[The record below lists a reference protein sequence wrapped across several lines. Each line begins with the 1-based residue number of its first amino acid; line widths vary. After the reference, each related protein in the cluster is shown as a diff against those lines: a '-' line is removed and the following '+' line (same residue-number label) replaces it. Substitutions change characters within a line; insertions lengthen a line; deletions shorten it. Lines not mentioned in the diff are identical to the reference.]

1 MPPQHVE
8 IAETIAA
15 LKRTLRR
22 ERDGPTDQ
30 VTSAATNR
38 GHKLARGANYIHAGA
53 LPYPHGPEGHKQKI
67 EHAGYTRYILQRNPR
82 RYNEYGD
89 ELEDSESDAEAD
101 ADAEDENAYAGIR
114 LEELL
119 CPLKHPSELSGH
131 PTLSLPFIDRALP
144 DMIKST
150 EEKLRQERANL
161 WRAKNLNRQFMGDEP
176 WIPCESTEGTDDW
189 DLFEPKPKLPT
200 PQAGKKRKRGF
211 KNETSQNGINRHN
224 HANGG
229 RDQSAANPEA
239 GVPENSSTAND
250 GHHPIMTSKSRMH
263 AEIAAE
269 HPAKEEAGESDRPTM
284 NGIHKKDGEP
294 ASKNKM
300 AGDDPEEA
308 RGASIT
314 LPVDGQEEEGE
325 GEEEQRQQQEPQQ
338 EQEGEAASE
347 DDSRPKPTR
356 RITRALAA
364 EHNSSSAPTPPLSP
378 DSTVSSI
385 DSYLLQPDPLFLL
398 PPVLAANHRPPRSL
412 ARLGLPV
419 DELIETRRLL
429 MMYIQKQEESVRGYE
444 AVLGKLIK
452 AKRMR
457 DKVWNWCRTEGH
469 VGEWSD
475 GEDWIDA
482 EAWGLQPDELRKG
495 KDEEVDEAQEDTGR
509 KGKRRRRD

>member
-22 ERDGPTDQ
+22 ERDGPADQ

-38 GHKLARGANYIHAGA
+38 GHKLARGANYIHAGS
-53 LPYPHGPEGHKQKI
+53 LPYPQGPEGHKQKI
-67 EHAGYTRYILQRNPR
+67 EHAGYARYILQRNPR

-89 ELEDSESDAEAD
+89 ELDDSESDAEAD

-119 CPLKHPSELSGH
+119 CPLKHPSELSSH
-131 PTLSLPFIDRALP
+131 PTLSLPFTDRALP
-144 DMIKST
+144 DMIRST
-150 EEKLRQERANL
+150 EEKLRQERTNL

-176 WIPCESTEGTDDW
+176 WMPLESTEGADDW
-189 DLFEPKPKLPT
+189 DLFDPKPKLLLQ
-200 PQAGKKRKRGF
+200 QAGKKRKRGF
-211 KNETSQNGINRHN
+211 ESENTQNGVNGHN
-224 HANGG
+224 YANGEK
-229 RDQSAANPEA
+229 DETMSNAAPSVQEKSPN
-239 GVPENSSTAND
+239 AND
-250 GHHPIMTSKSRMH
+250 RHQATKPNKSRLHPETTEEQPSEEVAGGEM
-263 AEIAAE
+263 E
-269 HPAKEEAGESDRPTM
+269 HPKMNGVHKEEPPAKEDAPETGAEEAQEESKVVAGDEQEREQEQ
-284 NGIHKKDGEP
+284 DGE
-294 ASKNKM
+294 A
-300 AGDDPEEA
+300 
-308 RGASIT
+308 
-314 LPVDGQEEEGE
+314 V
-325 GEEEQRQQQEPQQ
+325 
-338 EQEGEAASE
+338 SE
-347 DDSRPKPTR
+347 DEDRPKPTR

-364 EHNSSSAPTPPLSP
+364 EHNSSTAPTPPLSP
-378 DSTVSSI
+378 ESTLSTI

-398 PPVLAANHRPPRSL
+398 PAVLAANHRPPRSL

-469 VGEWSD
+469 VGECSD

-482 EAWGLQPDELRKG
+482 EAWGLQPEELKKG

>member
-22 ERDGPTDQ
+22 ERDGPTTQ

-53 LPYPHGPEGHKQKI
+53 LPYPHGLEGHKQKI

-82 RYNEYGD
+82 RYNEFGD

-119 CPLKHPSELSGH
+119 CPLKNPSELSSH
-131 PTLSLPFIDRALP
+131 PTLSLPFTDHALP

-150 EEKLRQERANL
+150 EETLRQERANL
-161 WRAKNLNRQFMGDEP
+161 WRAKNLNRQFMGDESWMP
-176 WIPCESTEGTDDW
+176 LESTEGGDDW
-189 DLFEPKPKLPT
+189 DLFDPKPKIPT
-200 PQAGKKRKRGF
+200 PQAGRKRKRGF
-211 KNETSQNGINRHN
+211 ENENTPNGVNGHN
-224 HANGG
+224 YANGRKDEKASQTVASILETG
-229 RDQSAANPEA
+229 PNTDARQQDAKA
-239 GVPENSSTAND
+239 G
-250 GHHPIMTSKSRMH
+250 KSRLH
-263 AEIAAE
+263 PEITVE
-269 HPAKEEAGESDRPTM
+269 QPAKEETSDEAEHPKT
-284 NGIHKKDGEP
+284 NGVHKREDEP
-294 ASKNKM
+294 ASK
-300 AGDDPEEA
+300 DDAAEIDAE
-308 RGASIT
+308 GAQGTSIT
-314 LPVDGQEEEGE
+314 VAEDGQE
-325 GEEEQRQQQEPQQ
+325 QQQ
-338 EQEGEAASE
+338 EQEGEAVSE
-347 DDSRPKPTR
+347 DESHPKPTR

-364 EHNSSSAPTPPLSP
+364 EHNSSTAPTPPLSP
-378 DSTVSSI
+378 ESTVSTM

-419 DELIETRRLL
+419 DELMETRRLL

-482 EAWGLQPDELRKG
+482 EAWGLQPEELRKG

>member
-30 VTSAATNR
+30 FTPAATNR

-53 LPYPHGPEGHKQKI
+53 LPYPHGIEGHKQKI

-82 RYNEYGD
+82 RYNEFGD

-119 CPLKHPSELSGH
+119 CPLKHPSELSNH
-131 PTLSLPFIDRALP
+131 PTLSLPFTDRALP

-150 EEKLRQERANL
+150 EGKLRQERANL

-176 WIPCESTEGTDDW
+176 WMPLETSGKEEEARLENEASQNGVNGHNYTNGGKDENASNPGASASETSLNTNDRN
-189 DLFEPKPKLPT
+189 
-200 PQAGKKRKRGF
+200 QAGK
-211 KNETSQNGINRHN
+211 
-224 HANGG
+224 
-229 RDQSAANPEA
+229 AA
-239 GVPENSSTAND
+239 
-250 GHHPIMTSKSRMH
+250 SKSRQ
-263 AEIAAE
+263 
-269 HPAKEEAGESDRPTM
+269 HPEMAVQQRAKEGAGGETERPKT
-284 NGIHKKDGEP
+284 NGIHKREDEP
-294 ASKNKM
+294 ALK
-300 AGDDPEEA
+300 DDTTGITEIDAEDAPDASTNEA
-308 RGASIT
+308 
-314 LPVDGQEEEGE
+314 VDGQE
-325 GEEEQRQQQEPQQ
+325 QQQAQ
-338 EQEGEAASE
+338 EDEAVSE
-347 DDSRPKPTR
+347 DESHPKPTR

-364 EHNSSSAPTPPLSP
+364 EHNSSTAPTPPLSP
-378 DSTVSSI
+378 ESTVSTI

-419 DELIETRRLL
+419 DELMETRRLL

-482 EAWGLQPDELRKG
+482 EAWGLQPEELRKG

>member
-53 LPYPHGPEGHKQKI
+53 LPYPHGQDGHKQKI

-82 RYNEYGD
+82 RYNEFGD

-101 ADAEDENAYAGIR
+101 ADAEEENAYAGIR

-119 CPLKHPSELSGH
+119 CPLKHPSELSSH
-131 PTLSLPFIDRALP
+131 PTLSLPFTDRALP

-150 EEKLRQERANL
+150 EEKLRLERSNL

-176 WIPCESTEGTDDW
+176 WMPLETTEGVDDW
-189 DLFEPKPKLPT
+189 DLFDPKPELPT
-200 PQAGKKRKRGF
+200 QHAGKKRKRGF
-211 KNETSQNGINRHN
+211 ENESSQNGVNGHN
-224 HANGG
+224 YANGG
-229 RDQSAANPEA
+229 KDENVSNSVASVPETSPNTDDRDQAAKA
-239 GVPENSSTAND
+239 G
-250 GHHPIMTSKSRMH
+250 KSRPLP
-263 AEIAAE
+263 EITVEQSAKEVAGDQPE
-269 HPAKEEAGESDRPTM
+269 HPKTNGVHKGE
-284 NGIHKKDGEP
+284 DGP
-294 ASKNKM
+294 ASKDETAEIE
-300 AGDDPEEA
+300 AGKEQD
-308 RGASIT
+308 ASIT
-314 LPVDGQEEEGE
+314 VEVDGQE
-325 GEEEQRQQQEPQQ
+325 RQP
-338 EQEGEAASE
+338 EQEGDAASE
-347 DDSRPKPTR
+347 DESQPKPTR

-364 EHNSSSAPTPPLSP
+364 EHNSSTAPTPPLSP
-378 DSTVSSI
+378 ESTVSSI
-385 DSYLLQPDPLFLL
+385 DSSLLQPDPLFLL

-419 DELIETRRLL
+419 DELMETRRLL

-482 EAWGLQPDELRKG
+482 EAWGLQPEELRKG